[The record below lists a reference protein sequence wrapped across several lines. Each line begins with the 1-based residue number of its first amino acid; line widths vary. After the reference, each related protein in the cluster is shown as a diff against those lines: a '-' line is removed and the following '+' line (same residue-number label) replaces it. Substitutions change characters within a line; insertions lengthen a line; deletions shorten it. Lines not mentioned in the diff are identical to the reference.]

1 MATFKEIGK
10 NKVEIEFEITR
21 EAFEAESVKA
31 YQKNKGKYQVPG
43 FRKGKAPKSMLEKY
57 YGEGIF
63 FEDAFNNSFPDA
75 YDAAIQELGLDIV
88 SRPENVDI
96 LSMEAG
102 EPIKVKAEAYIR
114 PEVELGNYESFN
126 VEFEDVP
133 LAEDAVEKEIEKDL
147 NDNARLE
154 SADRPAQI
162 HDTVILDYSGS
173 VNGVK
178 FDGGTAEGQQL
189 ELGSNTFIPGF
200 EEQLLDMKAGEEKDI
215 EVTFPEQYHEKSLA
229 GKPAVFHVKI
239 SDVKQKI
246 VPEANDEFA
255 EDNGFDNFEEYRADV
270 EKRLQKQNEDQNN
283 IRFEAAMIDTIV
295 DASNVDIPDAMV
307 ELQLDRE
314 VENMSYELAYQGID
328 MDSYFKYTGS
338 TMESVRANLKPMA
351 ARKVKTNLVLDAII
365 KKENVEPEEE
375 DMLTAIKG
383 ATGKDQ
389 TLEEVEKAYGQEG
402 LEYVKGSA
410 PTYAVIRFLK
420 GRAVKVAPEKKEE
433 PAAESAEK
441 TEE

>member
-133 LAEDAVEKEIEKDL
+133 LAEDALEKEIEKDL

-178 FDGGTAEGQQL
+178 FD
-189 ELGSNTFIPGF
+189 
-200 EEQLLDMKAGEEKDI
+200 
-215 EVTFPEQYHEKSLA
+215 
-229 GKPAVFHVKI
+229 
-239 SDVKQKI
+239 
-246 VPEANDEFA
+246 
-255 EDNGFDNFEEYRADV
+255 
-270 EKRLQKQNEDQNN
+270 
-283 IRFEAAMIDTIV
+283 
-295 DASNVDIPDAMV
+295 
-307 ELQLDRE
+307 
-314 VENMSYELAYQGID
+314 
-328 MDSYFKYTGS
+328 
-338 TMESVRANLKPMA
+338 
-351 ARKVKTNLVLDAII
+351 
-365 KKENVEPEEE
+365 
-375 DMLTAIKG
+375 
-383 ATGKDQ
+383 
-389 TLEEVEKAYGQEG
+389 
-402 LEYVKGSA
+402 
-410 PTYAVIRFLK
+410 
-420 GRAVKVAPEKKEE
+420 
-433 PAAESAEK
+433 
-441 TEE
+441 